1 MPIYEYHCPKCDA
14 EFEEIVGANDP
25 APACPSC
32 HCGKTEKLISKASF
46 HTGSGYSDYSGGYD
60 AGSSSSGC
68 AGCAGGNCASCH

>member
-1 MPIYEYHCPKCDA
+1 MPIYEYHCPKCGAD
-14 EFEEIVGANDP
+14 FEEIVGTNAP

-32 HCGKTEKLISKASF
+32 RCGKTEKLISKACF
-46 HTGSGYSDYSGGYD
+46 HTGSGYSDYGGHD